1 MSSALKSEEI
11 EEDYDPVSKNS
22 KIFQDENLVDFFYR
36 TPSVAIFIS
45 ILYRISFSIYKYFLV
60 WWKFVKCAKKNW
72 DDTSTVKIFNIYER
86 NQCLLGMVIKSQ
98 IPKGFKAEHYYKLK
112 NTRQL

>member
-22 KIFQDENLVDFFYR
+22 KTFQVENLVDFFIGLLG
-36 TPSVAIFIS
+36 AIFIS

-60 WWKFVKCAKKNW
+60 W
-72 DDTSTVKIFNIYER
+72 
-86 NQCLLGMVIKSQ
+86 
-98 IPKGFKAEHYYKLK
+98 
-112 NTRQL
+112 